1 MGPVTAALRELLTHW
16 PEAIAVVSGIVY
28 VLLILWRNRWGWVAG
43 ALSSSIYV
51 ALMARARLPMQ
62 SILQAYYVAMSV
74 YGWYSWKRNAE
85 QEEGHI
91 HHWPLR
97 RHFPVGLIVLV
108 ATLLSARWLAAE
120 TRAAWPLLDSLATY
134 ISFMATWLLA
144 RSVLENWYY
153 WIVADT
159 IMVGL
164 FIQQRLYFTV
174 ALFVVYIV
182 VSVCGLRS
190 WRARYRR
197 QQSGQEIGA

>member
-1 MGPVTAALRELLTHW
+1 VTAVLGELRAHW
-16 PEAIAVVSGIVY
+16 QEAFAVVAGVIY

-43 ALSSSIYV
+43 GLSSSIYV
-51 ALMARARLPMQ
+51 VLAARAHLPMQ
-62 SILQAYYVAMSV
+62 SILQMYYVVMAF

-91 HHWPLR
+91 HHWPPR
-97 RHFPVGLIVLV
+97 RHLPVTLAVLC
-108 ATLLSARWLAAE
+108 ATLLSAHVLASE
-120 TRAAWPLLDSLATY
+120 TQAAWPLLDSLATF

-153 WIVADT
+153 WIIADT

-164 FIQQRLYFTV
+164 FIQQRLYPTA

-182 VSVCGLRS
+182 VSLFGLRS
-190 WRARYRR
+190 WRKRYRAQLVR
-197 QQSGQEIGA
+197 DGASG